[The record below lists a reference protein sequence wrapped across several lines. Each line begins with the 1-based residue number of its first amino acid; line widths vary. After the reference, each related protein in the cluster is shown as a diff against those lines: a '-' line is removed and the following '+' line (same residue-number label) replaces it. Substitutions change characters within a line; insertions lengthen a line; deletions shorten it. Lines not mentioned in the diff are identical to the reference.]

1 MRGELRTRANQRFA
15 YSGHSLLIANTD
27 GVVAGREAEGFYVE
41 DTRLLSRLALTANG
55 APLTPVVAAAT
66 DGDSLL
72 AYAAIPGSPQVP
84 RHSVYVEI
92 AHTVGEGLR
101 TELRIE
107 NYHARQT
114 ARFTLAVHL
123 AADFAD
129 INETTSG
136 ERYETAEVATSWDG
150 ERHEL
155 RFRYCHPRLDRA
167 VAIRVERAPAPVR
180 YEDGALHL
188 PLALPPHQP
197 VELHLT
203 VEPIF
208 DGERRGAPAQVF
220 AGAASEL
227 GRVRQQLRAEAPTL
241 TTTNATVA
249 RAWETAI
256 ADLASLPL
264 GLEPGP
270 AAAIAGIP
278 LYQRFFG
285 RDTLTI
291 AWQALLAMPAMLRDA
306 LRLNAAWQGTR
317 IDDWRDEEPGKLI
330 HQARLGPLSL
340 LGVDPVLRYY
350 GDYATPPDFLIMLG
364 QYLAWTDDRA
374 TVRQLLPTARAV
386 VDWLDRYGDLDGDGF
401 LEYVT
406 RSAKG
411 VKNQGWKDSHDA
423 IVDERGEIV
432 PNPIAASELQAYWFA
447 ALEQAAFVFL
457 VAGDVGYARDL
468 LARAQ
473 ALKRAFDRAFWVE
486 EDGFY
491 AIALGPDKRP
501 IRSIASN
508 AGHLLA
514 TGIVPVEKGARVAQR
529 LMAPD
534 LFSGWGI
541 RTLSSDHPAYNPF
554 SYHLGSVWPV
564 ENGTFAFGFARYGRV
579 AELHRLAEGLFAAT
593 DLFVANRLPE
603 TMSGL
608 PRDDRHPHPGIYP
621 DSNAPQAWSAS
632 MIVLLIQAMLGMRP
646 VAPLGLLLVDPH
658 LPPWLPDLRLDGIRV
673 GQSRVDL
680 AFTRAAD
687 GATHWRVVRR
697 EGRLRVL
704 RQPVPQGPD
713 ASLGGRA
720 LALLTSLGRS

>member
-1 MRGELRTRANQRFA
+1 
-15 YSGHSLLIANTD
+15 
-27 GVVAGREAEGFYVE
+27 
-41 DTRLLSRLALTANG
+41 
-55 APLTPVVAAAT
+55 
-66 DGDSLL
+66 
-72 AYAAIPGSPQVP
+72 
-84 RHSVYVEI
+84 
-92 AHTVGEGLR
+92 
-101 TELRIE
+101 
-107 NYHARQT
+107 
-114 ARFTLAVHL
+114 
-123 AADFAD
+123 
-129 INETTSG
+129 
-136 ERYETAEVATSWDG
+136 
-150 ERHEL
+150 
-155 RFRYCHPRLDRA
+155 
-167 VAIRVERAPAPVR
+167 
-180 YEDGALHL
+180 
-188 PLALPPHQP
+188 
-197 VELHLT
+197 
-203 VEPIF
+203 
-208 DGERRGAPAQVF
+208 
-220 AGAASEL
+220 
-227 GRVRQQLRAEAPTL
+227 
-241 TTTNATVA
+241 
-249 RAWETAI
+249 
-256 ADLASLPL
+256 
-264 GLEPGP
+264 
-270 AAAIAGIP
+270 
-278 LYQRFFG
+278 
-285 RDTLTI
+285 
-291 AWQALLAMPAMLRDA
+291 
-306 LRLNAAWQGTR
+306 
-317 IDDWRDEEPGKLI
+317 
-330 HQARLGPLSL
+330 
-340 LGVDPVLRYY
+340 
-350 GDYATPPDFLIMLG
+350 
-364 QYLAWTDDRA
+364 
-374 TVRQLLPTARAV
+374 VRQLLPTARAV

-501 IRSIASN
+501 IRSNASN